1 LSRRSTYGVPASR
14 SISTR
19 LNVATLGRYERGETN
34 AQIDTLDA
42 ILRALRAHGIHFLE
56 ETDTISMGVV
66 LMKNPRESGRDV
78 GDLRHH
84 R

>member
-1 LSRRSTYGVPASR
+1 
-14 SISTR
+14 
-19 LNVATLGRYERGETN
+19 LGRYERGETN